1 MAYVLRMTGAVVVAV
16 VVWAASAGLLS
27 LLPPVFALGA
37 MYGGLVLFMVGAE
50 LEWRWTAATGGILMF
65 AGVFVAALV
74 GALG

>member
-1 MAYVLRMTGAVVVAV
+1 MGYLLRMAGAVVVAV
-16 VVWAASAGLLS
+16 LAWVASAGLLF
-27 LLPPVFALGA
+27 LLPPVVALGT
-37 MYGGLVLFMVGAE
+37 MYVGLVLFMVGAE